1 MGLFDPDVEVGWEQS
16 ERGWAGEGWG
26 GGRMGEKGWVWRT
39 NGMSAVASSFEMH
52 SEAMDCCSSV

>member
-1 MGLFDPDVEVGWEQS
+1 MEVGWEQS